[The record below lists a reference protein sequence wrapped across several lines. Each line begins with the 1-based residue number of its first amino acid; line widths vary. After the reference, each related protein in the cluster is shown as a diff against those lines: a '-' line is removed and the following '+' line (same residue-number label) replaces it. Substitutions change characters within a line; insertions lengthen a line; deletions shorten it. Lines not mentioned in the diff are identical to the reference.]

1 MIERL
6 HRLDVTR
13 LAADFS
19 AAVRAAHS
27 EAELKAIRDRNAAE
41 PMGSRVDHVHDFT
54 DANDLMAEAI
64 NCQWSGLQDFTG
76 NDWSWSD
83 FAPEI
88 EDAWS
93 RAKATGFRLS
103 RILVGCEFSRTVASA
118 FEARGHSVMSC
129 DLKPAEAPGA
139 HYQGDVR
146 DIINDGWHMAIMHP
160 ECTYIAACQLWR
172 CQPKHDIRAKTG
184 HHDGWREEQR
194 QEAMQFVRDLGDAD
208 IEKMCVENPKS
219 CIGTEGLLPGF
230 EPQVVQPYEFG
241 HDHSKETYLWRR
253 ELPELVKDPA
263 LFVPGR
269 DAVNT
274 AGNPVKRWANQ
285 CDGSGA
291 DRRGPS
297 ADRGHKRSV
306 FFSGIA
312 DAMADQWGGIM
323 ASIKPKATVTQMEL
337 FA

>member
-41 PMGSRVDHVHDFT
+41 PLGSRSDHVHDFT

-64 NCQWSGLQDFTG
+64 SLQWGGLADFTEG
-76 NDWSWSD
+76 DWSWSD
-83 FAPEI
+83 FADEI
-88 EDAWS
+88 EDAWA

-103 RILVGCEFSRTVASA
+103 RILMGCEFSGTVRDA
-118 FEARGHSVMSC
+118 FAARGHSVMSC
-129 DLKPAEAPGA
+129 DLKPTESPGP

-184 HHDGWREEQR
+184 HHDGWRKEQ
-194 QEAMQFVRDLGDAD
+194 QDEALEFVRDIGAAD

-219 CIGTEGLLPGF
+219 CIGSAGVLPGF
-230 EPQVVQPYEFG
+230 ESQMVQPYQFG
-241 HDHSKETYLWRR
+241 HDYAKETFLWRK
-253 ELPELVKDPA
+253 ELPELLADPA
-263 LFVPGR
+263 DFIEGR
-269 DAVNT
+269 DAINN

-291 DRRGPS
+291 DSRGPS
-297 ADRGHKRSV
+297 STRGHERSR
-306 FFSGIA
+306 FFAGFA
-312 DAMADQWGGIM
+312 NAMADQWGGI
-323 ASIKPKATVTQMEL
+323 AAKLTPKATVTQLEL

>member
-41 PMGSRVDHVHDFT
+41 PKGSRVDHVHDFT

-83 FAPEI
+83 FADEI
-88 EDAWS
+88 EDAWA

-103 RILVGCEFSRTVASA
+103 RILVGCEFSGIVREA
-118 FEARGHSVMSC
+118 FAARGHDVMSC
-129 DLKPAEAPGA
+129 DLKPTEQAGK

-146 DIINDGWHMAIMHP
+146 DVLTDGWHMAVMHP

-172 CQPKHDIRAKTG
+172 CQPKHDPSRQREAK
-184 HHDGWREEQR
+184 R
-194 QEAMQFVRDLGDAD
+194 QEALQFVRDLGEAP

-219 CIGTEGLLPGF
+219 CIGTEGVLPGF
-230 EPQVVQPYEFG
+230 ESQMVQPHEFG
-241 HDHSKETYLWRR
+241 HDYSKETYLWRR
-253 ELPELVKDPA
+253 DLPELVKDPA
-263 LFVPGR
+263 QFVPGR
-269 DAVNT
+269 DAVNN

-291 DRRGPS
+291 DSRGPS
-297 ADRGHKRSV
+297 KTRGHERSR

-312 DAMADQWGGIM
+312 NAMADQWGGILGSTAPRADVIQLEM
-323 ASIKPKATVTQMEL
+323 

>member
-41 PMGSRVDHVHDFT
+41 PLESRNIDHVNDFT
-54 DANDLMAEAI
+54 DANDLMASAVLE
-64 NCQWSGLQDFTG
+64 QLPHVD
-76 NDWSWSD
+76 SWTD
-83 FAPEI
+83 LVDEMA
-88 EDAWS
+88 DAS
-93 RAKATGFRLS
+93 TRAKAADFNLS
-103 RILVGCEFSRTVASA
+103 RILIGCEFSGTVRDA
-118 FEARGHSVMSC
+118 FAARGHSVMSC
-129 DLKPAEAPGA
+129 DLKPTEAPGA

-172 CQPKHDIRAKTG
+172 CQPKHDITAKTG
-184 HHDGWREEQR
+184 HPDGWRKGEQDKAL
-194 QEAMQFVRDLGDAD
+194 EFVRDIGAAD
-208 IEKMCVENPKS
+208 IDRMCVENPKS
-219 CIGTEGLLPGF
+219 CIGTSGVLPGF
-230 EPQVVQPYEFG
+230 ESQMVQPNRYG
-241 HDHSKETYLWRR
+241 HDYSKETYLWRKNLA
-253 ELPELVKDPA
+253 ELLDDPA
-263 LFVPGR
+263 NHIPGR
-269 DAVNT
+269 DAINT

-291 DRRGPS
+291 DSRGPS
-297 ADRGHKRSV
+297 ATRGHERSR

-312 DAMADQWGGIM
+312 NAMADQWGGI
-323 ASIKPKATVTQMEL
+323 AAKLAPKATVHQLEM